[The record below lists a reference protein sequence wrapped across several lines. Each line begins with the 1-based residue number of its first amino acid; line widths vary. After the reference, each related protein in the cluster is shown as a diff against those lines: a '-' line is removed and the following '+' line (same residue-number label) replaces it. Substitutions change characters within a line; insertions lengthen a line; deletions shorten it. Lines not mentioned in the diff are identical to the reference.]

1 MKPPE
6 FELVQAFLP
15 ALKANPI
22 WGAAIIFFSGG
33 VALMALLIH
42 RNNRFGFRDTALDT
56 MGFKRFERT
65 VAINIT
71 QAVTL
76 VGAMCLMIWAAAAG

>member
-1 MKPPE
+1 
-6 FELVQAFLP
+6 
-15 ALKANPI
+15 
-22 WGAAIIFFSGG
+22 
-33 VALMALLIH
+33 MALLIH